1 MGGKSPELKYIVT
14 GCTLL
19 NDMNYADGHKA
30 EGFLGGAIYTVAGI
44 KPYCDEVLFIT
55 TAGPDFD
62 KYFGEYY
69 RHNHLSTEGINFVLP
84 KTPYNILDYHAD
96 GRWWEYS
103 KYGPDFEKEWGPK
116 ALIQAS
122 FVLRHANEQTRGIYF
137 ESASREPVWESLAEI
152 RKAAPNARIM
162 WEIPTPDI
170 DDIEAKKHIT
180 NLIDKVDIYSLN
192 LPESITYFGTNSE
205 QESIEAILAHGKP
218 CFFRVGEKGAYM
230 IDDGKAW
237 FASSIGVEQSVDPTG
252 CGNCS
257 TGAAMYG
264 FCEGLHPLKTVILSN
279 LAASLNA
286 LQFGPYPSFTSKL
299 RLELLEQAEAEY
311 RRLARGE
318 HVS

>member
-1 MGGKSPELKYIVT
+1 
-14 GCTLL
+14 
-19 NDMNYADGHKA
+19 MNYADGSKA
-30 EGFLGGAIYTVAGI
+30 EGFLGGAIYTASGI
-44 KPYCDEVLFIT
+44 KPFCDEVLMIT

-62 KYFGEYY
+62 DSFGGYY
-69 RHNHLSTEGINFVLP
+69 RQNNLSLDGVNFVLP

-137 ESASREPVWESLAEI
+137 ESASREPVWKNLAEI
-152 RKAAPNARIM
+152 RNAAPNARIM
-162 WEIPTPDI
+162 WEVPTPDI
-170 DDIEAKKHIT
+170 DDPEAKKHISD
-180 NLIDKVDIYSLN
+180 LIDKVDIYSLN
-192 LPESITYFGTNSE
+192 LPESMTYFGTNSE
-205 QESIEAILAHGKP
+205 QESIAAIIALGKP

-230 IDDGKAW
+230 IEDGEGW
-237 FASSIGVEQSVDPTG
+237 FAPSVGVDQSVDPTG

-257 TGAAMYG
+257 TGTAMYG
-264 FCEGLHPLKTVILSN
+264 FCEGLHPLKTVILAN

-286 LQFGPYPSFTSKL
+286 LQYGPYPSFTAEL
-299 RLELLEQAEAEY
+299 RAMLLERAEGDF
-311 RRLARGE
+311 RRLAEGK